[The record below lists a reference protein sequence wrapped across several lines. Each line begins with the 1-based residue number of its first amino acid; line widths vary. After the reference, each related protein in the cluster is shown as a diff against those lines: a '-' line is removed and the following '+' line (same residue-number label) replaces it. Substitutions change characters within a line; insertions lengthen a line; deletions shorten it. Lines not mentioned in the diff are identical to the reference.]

1 MIILILER
9 SEGIICAGLNLDDA
23 LLALKMRKKGMR
35 RGDDALSA
43 CAMAGSR
50 QEA

>member
-23 LLALKMRKKGMR
+23 LLALKTKER
-35 RGDDALSA
+35 R
-43 CAMAGSR
+43 
-50 QEA
+50 